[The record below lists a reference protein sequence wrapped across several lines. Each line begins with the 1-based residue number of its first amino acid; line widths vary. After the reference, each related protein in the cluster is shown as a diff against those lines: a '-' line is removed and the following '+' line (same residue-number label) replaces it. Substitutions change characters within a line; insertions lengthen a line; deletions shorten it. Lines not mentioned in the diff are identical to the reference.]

1 MINKKQVE
9 IFKDYQGYIDIWAM
23 IGTKEEKENMSD
35 DDWYVIGKLLIE
47 IANTKQ
53 DVRNLLEGKVEEEEA
68 KDELIEM
75 AKTYEKYVYIK
86 NI

>member
-1 MINKKQVE
+1 
-9 IFKDYQGYIDIWAM
+9 
-23 IGTKEEKENMSD
+23 MSD

-53 DVRNLLEGKVEEEEA
+53 DVRNLLEGKVEGEEA